1 MIKIFNPKNIEYGS
15 LSNNYTHDM
24 NIYSKKRGMES
35 YKSVT
40 NYIYSNLL
48 NSPIYR
54 GKIKNC
60 KAKLVTKLFGELY
73 QQEIDDVV
81 SRALDEALEEKF
93 KDEKMVDMLLDTG
106 RRPII
111 YASSN
116 TFLGVS
122 NFETIQQKLYAIAYH
137 EKEISNLN
145 KKFDEDSSLD
155 DSTVSEIKKELK
167 NQHNMI
173 MEIKKSLFS
182 TGFNLYGKKLEQ
194 LRATFK
200 EKRRNEEKNKDK
212 NELYT
217 AYMAYQALR
226 NALKEGSNLE
236 EYENLQVNEIIDTY
250 GRKKI
255 SSVIASIDSFED
267 IHKFDQNFKE
277 ILKFGFTNPN
287 FLISNVKTPQELL
300 SLKNKQE
307 ELKKKIVLEMYID
320 SIVKQNLKQIER
332 PDVSILRLKLKDETL
347 SDKEKDDIKYMI
359 LVENHFRN
367 MSDETKSKVAREQ
380 HISKLSCEQL
390 RNLQD
395 KVYSLYELGK
405 LNIELT
411 NQMSESLSKIY
422 VPSEREIEESK
433 RNEDIINEKIKKYE
447 VPENVIEEVPENV
460 EKSDDDPS
468 NYVQMSNINPE
479 TKRGRVYWYNKITNK
494 KTFINPNIQPN
505 FLSKMVEDYK
515 KFNRDYRPLPRT
527 SESDIPFIIN
537 SVDDQN
543 MFALVFKIMLKIKG
557 KYYPTIS
564 HYITTNLFL
573 NINAEWNIND
583 VYSNFTLVDKNSR
596 ISFESFRNINEMND
610 EYFRIRG
617 ETYNN
622 KIKELAVV
630 GLNKKFENE
639 DFQYDLLITET
650 SYLVWND
657 MSDLILGGDGRTAGE
672 NFVGKYLMRIREN
685 VRNVHTQETVNPDD
699 VSAEDISK
707 IVKNRFIKKFIGLQV
722 NNICK
727 FALIIKRYK
736 KKNSKDMFN
745 YVFNNILNKSSPV
758 YNVTSSIPDEFCD
771 IVNKECRMCLEIE
784 NFVISDE
791 ILEKM
796 WNYIWSMIF
805 VIINHVKTKSEDGV
819 VNIYEMSRVIRTVQ
833 DIQTLK
839 KTNVENIIM
848 EDDLNQIV
856 NCLVNVTTMMNVDKK
871 IIQKKDIDIATSLI
885 LGKDIRH
892 IENTDILTQSE
903 PVKKSEVFDE
913 NEINIDNIDDEEQ
926 EDVEAEEYQNP
937 DDIDEEEKEYDYDD
951 LENGP
956 SKIDEEDDDKEDE
969 KEESNI
975 VDTGFIAK
983 NINYNNNP
991 DLALLSKSAEEE
1003 EEKIVKDEVI
1013 SKSNL
1018 LNVDALEYDEKDAEI
1033 LSGYLQNN
1041 ENFKDND
1048 DCNDIAIYMLKS
1060 ALVIK
1065 NYNKMYNYV
1074 KRNRLNF
1081 FS

>member
-1 MIKIFNPKNIEYGS
+1 MIKIFNPKNNEYGS

-24 NIYSKKRGMES
+24 NIYSKRRGMES

-40 NYIYSNLL
+40 NYIYSNLI

-60 KAKLVTKLFGELY
+60 KAKLVTTLFGELY
-73 QQEIDDVV
+73 QQEIDDVI

-93 KDEKMVDMLLDTG
+93 KDEKMVNALLNTG
-106 RRPII
+106 RRPIV

-122 NFETIQQKLYAIAYH
+122 NFDTIQQKLYAIAYH

-145 KKFDEDSSLD
+145 KKFDENDSLD
-155 DSTVSEIKKELK
+155 DSAVSELKKELK

-194 LRATFK
+194 LRATLK
-200 EKRRNEEKNKDK
+200 EKRHNEEKNKDK
-212 NELYT
+212 MELY
-217 AYMAYQALR
+217 ASYMAYQALR
-226 NALKEGSNLE
+226 NALKDGSNLE
-236 EYENLQVNEIIDTY
+236 EYENLEVNDIIDTY
-250 GRKKI
+250 GRQKI
-255 SSVIASIDSFED
+255 LNVIASIDSFED
-267 IHKFDQNFKE
+267 IHQFDQSFKE

-320 SIVKQNLKQIER
+320 SIVKQNLKKIER

-347 SDKEKDDIKYMI
+347 SDKEKDDIKHLI
-359 LVENHFRN
+359 LIENHFRN
-367 MSDETKSKVAREQ
+367 MSDETKSKVARDQ
-380 HISKLSCEQL
+380 HISKLSYEQL

-411 NQMSESLSKIY
+411 NKISESLSKIY

-433 RNEDIINEKIKKYE
+433 RVEDNINEKIKKYK
-447 VPENVIEEVPENV
+447 VIQPPI
-460 EKSDDDPS
+460 KSDDSEKSRNSED
-468 NYVQMSNINPE
+468 
-479 TKRGRVYWYNKITNK
+479 K
-494 KTFINPNIQPN
+494 PNTQ

-515 KFNRDYRPLPRT
+515 KFNRKFRPSPRT
-527 SESDIPFIIN
+527 SESDAPFIIN

-543 MFALVFKIMLKIKG
+543 IFTLVFKIMLKIKG

-573 NINAEWNIND
+573 NINSEWNIND
-583 VYSNFTLVDKNSR
+583 VYSNFTLVDKNLR

-617 ETYNN
+617 ENYNN

-657 MSDLILGGDGRTAGE
+657 MSDLILGGDGRTSGE
-672 NFVGKYLMRIREN
+672 NFVGKYLMKIREN
-685 VRNVHTQETVNPDD
+685 IRNVHTQETVNPED
-699 VSAEDISK
+699 VSDEDISK

-727 FALIIKRYK
+727 FALIIKNYK
-736 KKNSKDMFN
+736 KKNSKDMFK
-745 YVFNNILNKSSPV
+745 YVFDNVLNKCSPV
-758 YNVTSSIPDEFCD
+758 YSVSSSSIPEEFYD

-856 NCLVNVTTMMNVDKK
+856 NCLVNVTSMMNIDKK
-871 IIQKKDIDIATSLI
+871 IIQKKDIDIATSLV

-892 IENTDILTQSE
+892 IKNTDILMQSE
-903 PVKKSEVFDE
+903 PVNQKFEVFDE
-913 NEINIDNIDDEEQ
+913 NEINIDDIDDEDREV
-926 EDVEAEEYQNP
+926 DAEEYQNP

-956 SKIDEEDDDKEDE
+956 SKIDEEEDDDKEDE

-975 VDTGFIAK
+975 VDGGFERK
-983 NINYNNNP
+983 NYSYSNNP
-991 DLALLSKSAEEE
+991 DLLLLSKSADEE
-1003 EEKIVKDEVI
+1003 EEKIVKEEVI

-1018 LNVDALEYDEKDAEI
+1018 LNVDSLEYDEKAAEI

-1048 DCNDIAIYMLKS
+1048 DCDDIAVYMLKS
-1060 ALVIK
+1060 ALVVK
-1065 NYNKMYNYV
+1065 NYNKMFNYV